1 MLCLQPF
8 NFFKNE
14 TTSQVF
20 FVCKFGMFFQ
30 PTTLLKMR
38 RPTPEQLFFFLKFWE
53 IFKTE
58 TSLWWDSDM
67 GVFQRILQNFQIQTT
82 VFLWKMLIFKTSK
95 NLLIPWNSLLYLRK
109 YFANQNSNYI
119 FMITKDYS
127 FCDQNLQ
134 SVAIL
139 DKESTIFIF
148 FNFNSFFIPK
158 YFTLSYYTLPLLSK
172 DTQLIKLF

>member
-38 RPTPEQLFFFLKFWE
+38 RPAPEQLLFFLKFWE

-58 TSLWWDSDM
+58 NSLWDSDT

-95 NLLIPWNSLLYLRK
+95 NLLIPSNSLLYLWK